1 MFKSDLALW
10 SILLICLPP
19 KKVARLILTDLKIVS
34 ASLKQKKSSPLIQI
48 LTQEMRRIEIE
59 ETERSWFTTFFIL
72 VFVFA
77 NYGEMIMRWNHE
89 RSMFFVCCP
98 SFDRRW
104 SVDLFF
110 VVDVVGIFS
119 ALRRIKR
126 RIARQS
132 TESVVRCIN

>member
-1 MFKSDLALW
+1 
-10 SILLICLPP
+10 
-19 KKVARLILTDLKIVS
+19 
-34 ASLKQKKSSPLIQI
+34 LIQI

-89 RSMFFVCCP
+89 RSMFFCLLPVVRSP
-98 SFDRRW
+98 LIRW
-104 SVDLFF
+104 LFF